1 MQLRL
6 DKLKAN
12 SYICGEQMDSPSSTE
27 NSTADT
33 FGVCFFMLMPM
44 NYTDKY
50 IKILEEENTYLKQRN
65 AELEAQL
72 KETRNDL
79 LTAIDKW
86 DEAVN
91 KLHTEQVR
99 RINEVYGKTTK
110 EVC

>member
-44 NYTDKY
+44 DYTDKY

-72 KETRNDL
+72 KDTKQDL
-79 LTAIDKW
+79 LIAIGKW
-86 DEAVN
+86 EEAVN
-91 KLHTEQVR
+91 KLHMHSTEQYR
-99 RINEVYGKTTK
+99 QS
-110 EVC
+110 